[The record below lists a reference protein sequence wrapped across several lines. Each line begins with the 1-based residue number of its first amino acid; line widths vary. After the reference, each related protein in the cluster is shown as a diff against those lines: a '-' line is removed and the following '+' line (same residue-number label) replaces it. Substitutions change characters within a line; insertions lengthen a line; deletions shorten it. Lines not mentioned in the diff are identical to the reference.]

1 MGFEGLS
8 NSSAPNFGRYRW
20 PLTSLPSRAC
30 IKSDQHRILKKR
42 VREGF
47 SPLRRFS
54 KEHWHTVLEHYLFK
68 GTGGTMLLALGVGSL
83 FNHARKPNLDYR
95 IDDNQPVIR
104 YFAARNIMAEEEL
117 TIFYGDKL
125 WFEDTSIVKEQ
136 IAMTSGLSDINMSHE
151 HMDDENTFLGHMTL

>member
-1 MGFEGLS
+1 MLQVELLNVS
-8 NSSAPNFGRYRW
+8 ICAVYR
-20 PLTSLPSRAC
+20 
-30 IKSDQHRILKKR
+30 
-42 VREGF
+42 
-47 SPLRRFS
+47 
-54 KEHWHTVLEHYLFK
+54 HTVLEHYLFK

-95 IDDNQPVIR
+95 IDGNQSVIR

-136 IAMTSGLSDINMSHE
+136 ISTTSGQSDINMTHE

>member
-8 NSSAPNFGRYRW
+8 KCERFGA
-20 PLTSLPSRAC
+20 TLPSRAC

-42 VREGF
+42 VRE
-47 SPLRRFS
+47 SELLDVSSCAMPR
-54 KEHWHTVLEHYLFK
+54 HTVLEHYLFK